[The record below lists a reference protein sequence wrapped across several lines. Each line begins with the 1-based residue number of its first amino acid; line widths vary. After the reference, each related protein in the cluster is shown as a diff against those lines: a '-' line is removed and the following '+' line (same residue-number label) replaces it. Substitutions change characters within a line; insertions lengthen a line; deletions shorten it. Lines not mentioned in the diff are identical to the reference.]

1 MQNAALMLG
10 LVLLVAAI
18 GVAVTALV
26 AGRKAA
32 RLWARAGQGP
42 SPRDQVDKLPPVV
55 RDFALRSGGQ
65 VAAGQRALVLTQSAD
80 LRLKRGG
87 LFQRYQAR
95 QIVALG
101 EASFVWQARRRFG
114 PFSWL
119 QVTDALVAGEGRL
132 EARLFG
138 AMPVARAFGVEVTL
152 AEAFRYLAE
161 LPWAPDAI
169 LGNPDVEWR
178 MIAPDAAEARINTRV
193 GTARVIFGFDAA
205 GDIVTMQARQRPAT
219 DPSGRPVRYDWRGQF
234 GDYRQVG
241 QRRLPTYGEVG
252 YVYPEGYEVYFRG
265 RITDCRTADG

>member
-1 MQNAALMLG
+1 MQTAALILG
-10 LVLLVAAI
+10 LVLLVAGI
-18 GVAVTALV
+18 GIALTALV

-42 SPRDQVDKLPPVV
+42 SPLDQGERLPPLV

-65 VAAGQRALVLTQSAD
+65 VAAGQLALVLTQNAD
-80 LRLKRGG
+80 LRLRRGG

-95 QIVALG
+95 QIVAVG
-101 EASFVWQARRRFG
+101 EAGFVWQARRRFG
-114 PFSWL
+114 PLSWL
-119 QVTDALVAGEGRL
+119 LVTDALVAGQGRL

-138 AMPVARAFGVEVTL
+138 ALPVAKASGVEVTL

-169 LGNPDVEWR
+169 LGNPEVEWR
-178 MIAPDAAEARINTRV
+178 VIAPDEVEARLNTRV
-193 GTARVIFGFDAA
+193 GTARVVFGFDAA

-234 GDYRQVG
+234 GDYCQVG
-241 QRRLPTYGEVG
+241 QRRLPAYGEVG

-265 RITDCRTADG
+265 RITDCRPAGS